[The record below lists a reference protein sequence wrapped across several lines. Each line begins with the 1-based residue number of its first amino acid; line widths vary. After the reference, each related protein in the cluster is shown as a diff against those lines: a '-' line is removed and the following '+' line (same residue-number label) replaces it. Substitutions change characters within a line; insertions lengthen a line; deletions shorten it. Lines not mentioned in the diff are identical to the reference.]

1 MPTQERYIN
10 PYTDDARDYEESIKV
25 YRDLTNVVN
34 TAEQKGLAKGLAK
47 GRAKGLA
54 EGRAKGRAEGAH
66 QEKMQSARKMK
77 DLGMPIEVISQVT
90 GLTPQEIE
98 AL

>member
-10 PYTDDARDYEESIKV
+10 PYTDDAR
-25 YRDLTNVVN
+25 
-34 TAEQKGLAKGLAK
+34 
-47 GRAKGLA
+47 
-54 EGRAKGRAEGAH
+54 AEGAQ

-98 AL
+98 ELR

>member
-10 PYTDDARDYEESIKV
+10 PYTDDAR
-25 YRDLTNVVN
+25 
-34 TAEQKGLAKGLAK
+34 
-47 GRAKGLA
+47 
-54 EGRAKGRAEGAH
+54 AEGAQ

-77 DLGMPIEVISQVT
+77 AKGFSADDIADIT

-98 AL
+98 QL